1 MYAYMVNDGLLS
13 WGKSFIRGR
22 YIRAALCT
30 YIQVLDK
37 ISPGLMDG
45 EALQAEVKKFRPII
59 SMSDYVCVCVC
70 VFEGGK
76 DIGTEDRRIVC

>member
-1 MYAYMVNDGLLS
+1 
-13 WGKSFIRGR
+13 
-22 YIRAALCT
+22 
-30 YIQVLDK
+30 
-37 ISPGLMDG
+37 MDG
-45 EALQAEVKKFRPII
+45 EALQAEVKIFRPII